1 MFARNENSTDR
12 ILRAALGVLLIV
24 GFFTMPD
31 AGLRW
36 ALLIGGLIGLGT
48 AAVGF
53 CPLYRIFG
61 ISTCQMKR

>member
-1 MFARNENSTDR
+1 MFAKNENTTDR
-12 ILRAALGVLLIV
+12 ILRAGLGILLLV
-24 GFFTMPD
+24 AFFAMPD

-36 ALLIGGLIGLGT
+36 VLLVGGLIGLGT

-61 ISTCQMKR
+61 ISTCQMNR